1 MVSLGGGG
9 GDSAFTYKLLLVAV
23 AMTFLLPVFISTFH
37 VVTEEEDPR
46 TAELLEEALEGY
58 SNFTGNGPTMAN
70 ESIWILNGIYR
81 PYLGGGDNYLYT
93 TDGWL
98 AGEVLYNYSPS
109 QYVGNEA
116 YSLSRSPEKFYTY
129 NSATYDGHSAGDMY
143 TSVTMDVT
151 EKSNIFFTTAGKV
164 SSGDHFYYEY
174 SGLRYSFV
182 PLTSTYSYDADG
194 NIIES
199 NPSTSSLSLI
209 WYDFVGNS
217 GLSGNLI
224 ISAGDDRGVAYITAQ
239 DIIEAFDTTVNT
251 AKFTLDF
258 SGVPM
263 NIYIRID
270 PAHTSLNQSI
280 EYCYNMGYWSV
291 MVTSPSVDVRDYTSA
306 DVSFNV
312 YSVFDT
318 AMDLLTFD
326 LDDYDLTDMSKTIA
340 SIAFVLPLYLA
351 LIVVGLNHYPVL
363 LVAGILAVIQGWSS
377 GWFGGLL

>member
-1 MVSLGGGG
+1 MALGGGGG
-9 GDSAFTYKLLLVAV
+9 GDSAFVYKLLLIGV

-37 VVTEEEDPR
+37 VVAEDEDPR
-46 TAELLEEALEGY
+46 TQELLDEALSGY
-58 SNFTGNGPTMAN
+58 ANFTGNGPTMAN
-70 ESIWILNGIYR
+70 ESVWVLNGIYR
-81 PYLGGGDNYLYT
+81 PYMGGGANYLYT
-93 TDGWL
+93 NDGWL

-109 QYVGNEA
+109 QYVGTEK
-116 YSLSRSPEKFYTY
+116 YTVSRSPENYYTY
-129 NSATYDGHSAGDMY
+129 TGATYDGHTTGDMY
-143 TSVTMDVT
+143 TAVTMDVN

-164 SSGDHFYYEY
+164 SVGDHFYYSY
-174 SGLRYSFV
+174 SGLRYAFV

-209 WYDFVGNS
+209 WYDFVGNT
-217 GLSGNLI
+217 GISGNLVV
-224 ISAGDDRGVAYITAQ
+224 SAGDDRGVAYITAQ
-239 DIIEAFDTTVNT
+239 DIIEAFDPTVST
-251 AKFTLDF
+251 AKFSLDF

-318 AMDLLTFD
+318 AIDLLTFN
-326 LDDYDLTDMSKTIA
+326 LDDYDLTDTSKVIA
-340 SIAFVLPLYLA
+340 SVSFVLPLYLA
-351 LIVVGLNHYPVL
+351 LIVVGLTHYRVL